1 MVEKVGE
8 GVAVSVTEV
17 EASVRVEVALG
28 VVVELV
34 GVALEE

>member
-1 MVEKVGE
+1 MGEVGE
-8 GVAVSVTEV
+8 GVVVSVEVV